1 MRAHL
6 LRIACVC
13 VISLA
18 TAIPL
23 ARAAEQGRLI
33 APLYPGAK
41 PADDKPTC
49 GPVSE
54 YAWHVCSQ
62 YTTDSVDKVKAF
74 YDQKIGAKR
83 FRTSRTQDG
92 EILHWAPLAWR
103 HYAGEDGE
111 AETFPGVI
119 LRARIAPSWPAG
131 SDATRAMLQQSRHFS
146 GFLDAVDWSGGAL
159 PANQGLRPLQQLK
172 ELHAK
177 YGYLEGRYF
186 ADEKVVAELRDKYHR
201 AIEPRLRAA
210 QQQREKEEQQA
221 QERMERDM
229 GKFQADAMAQQQRAL
244 QGNDPEAEAERKEME
259 ALMKRKPALW
269 AKARP
274 HYEKG
279 KAIMDEAMAAMQ
291 AGKDY
296 DEKKLRIGEAEM
308 KKANDILRT
317 DPEVAALQDK
327 HEARANAR
335 VQAQGSAMT
344 QRMMDISSGKGHM
357 AALVKY
363 NKAKSDA
370 LWQNWTAYLA
380 EVAKLPSY
388 ATRVEV
394 SHATPGEGKG
404 YSDKPEVVAKML
416 ERAGKNVSFAPGES
430 ASAEVEDKG
439 RAAAST
445 TAPSGKPV
453 AQAGGQAESKESA
466 AKPAEEKKSAADE
479 AAETAKKAGQEG
491 LKLLK
496 KLW

>member
-6 LRIACVC
+6 RRIACVC
-13 VISLA
+13 AILLV
-18 TAIPL
+18 TVIPL
-23 ARAAEQGRLI
+23 ARAAEQGRLV

-41 PADDKPTC
+41 PADDTPNC
-49 GPVSE
+49 GPTSE
-54 YAWHVCSQ
+54 SAWSVCSQ

-83 FRTSRTQDG
+83 FRISRTQGG

-111 AETFPGVI
+111 AETFPGVT

-131 SDATRAMLQQSRHFS
+131 SDAARAMLEQSSHFG
-146 GFLDAVDWSGGAL
+146 GFLDAVDWTGGTL
-159 PANQGLRPLQQLK
+159 PINQGLRTPQQLK
-172 ELHAK
+172 DLYAK

-186 ADEKVVAELRDKYHR
+186 ADEKTVTELRDKYRR
-201 AIEPRLRAA
+201 AIEPRLRAIK
-210 QQQREKEEQQA
+210 QQREKDERQA
-221 QERMERDM
+221 QEQLERDM
-229 GKFQADAMAQQQRAL
+229 GKFQADAMAQQQRIL
-244 QGNDPEAEAERKEME
+244 EGNDPETEAERKEME

-269 AKARP
+269 AKAKP

-327 HEARANAR
+327 NEARA
-335 VQAQGSAMT
+335 QAKSSAMM
-344 QRMMDISSGKGHM
+344 QRMMNIGSRDGYT
-357 AALVKY
+357 AAQVKY
-363 NKAKSDA
+363 NKARSDA

-380 EVAKLPSY
+380 DVAKLPNY

-394 SHATPGEGKG
+394 SHATPGDGKG
-404 YSDKPEVVAKML
+404 YSDKPETVAKML
-416 ERAGKNVSFAPGES
+416 DRVGQNLTFAFGES
-430 ASAEVEDKG
+430 ASAEMDGKG

-445 TAPSGKPV
+445 TAPSSKQTAQGGGKPSD
-453 AQAGGQAESKESA
+453 QQPA
-466 AKPAEEKKSAADE
+466 AKPEKEKKSAADE